1 MKRKFISA
9 LLFGA
14 LIAASTSTFVS
25 CAKDYDGD
33 ITELRTK
40 VTTNATDLSSLVEEK
55 VKNVQ
60 TEIDALKAQQSALE
74 AAYKAADEALAE
86 AIANATND
94 AQGYADIQAAEAQRA
109 AIAAAQEM
117 VDTAVA
123 KLEESLETT
132 KQHLSDLGQTVTS
145 QGQIIDEQGKT
156 LAQQAEALAKQAE
169 DINTQAEALA
179 TQQAL
184 IDGLLEADK
193 TLNTAIAAAQ
203 SRADAAYTLAEQ
215 AKSLAEAAQST
226 ADENKANIEKLT
238 TSLKE
243 TSDGLAEV
251 KKSLADLAAKL
262 TTLEGDVKDVLA
274 KANTNATNIEA
285 LTTQLNDLKSSNE
298 KALKSLSDK
307 DDELNKLINDN
318 QTKIEAALANETKL
332 REEADANLQKAI
344 DAVNLVCEGLKGDIA
359 TINSD
364 INVIKKSVSD
374 LESKLTSDINTLK
387 SDLTKS
393 LDDQK
398 KALEDAIDKKAD
410 SATVDLLEKHVEKLE
425 EDIDRLTDT
434 IKNLTNTE
442 YFSNLKQS
450 VETNT
455 SKIEEF
461 EKTIKGINNKL
472 SALIQSLNNLVTG
485 IIVQD
490 CKDLEMLCAQ
500 VKNSQ
505 SAINQTG
512 KADLTMYDN
521 GTVYFPY
528 KGATDAQ
535 TLKGKKY
542 NVEKNIGLI
551 YVTLNPNTIDFN
563 DKASLALENSKS
575 NAPGNISVG
584 KTKTASDK
592 LITRAAAK
600 NGLYQARLSFTGG
613 QQSNKPTFENSY
625 ALYTTYNSID
635 SVGGKTNEHRVYS
648 KYEIN
653 LEAKA
658 ASDNVLPEFD
668 VVGDAVD
675 KTSYWRYEG
684 MKGTLKLGAANGKAY
699 AKYVEVVAVQ
709 NPAKDNALLT
719 GNEFKNA
726 RESVASSNAGKI
738 NTVLYESENGEENNF
753 EGFGITVDDKYNG
766 YTFTFRYYLQQ
777 YDGVVRC
784 AEQSIMFS
792 KPMFESSAIKVTA
805 KPTAATGNTAS
816 VSATELAKLAYMT
829 GGANYETWKKYTK
842 TIEIANG
849 RTDANITN
857 VAFAYNNAKLTISK
871 GGSEAASAITGSY
884 KVKGVTVT
892 YDAANFELGKE
903 YDFNIISKDANGN
916 IVTTTNVTFVM
927 ERPTVADAEL
937 IPNPAYAPEGTLT
950 AWADYDAANV
960 CGAYEISNA
969 FNTPIYKAGVWDL
982 RLDLDNAGSYAAGK
996 ANYAYAPM
1004 SAFSLVSNA
1013 GSPLT
1018 MKVPVKALLVTDN
1031 DGVEKS
1037 KEHTYSI
1044 LYGPQY
1050 YGLDNLWSNSY
1061 DGYGFEKDGA
1071 KFNGAHKFNIVF
1083 KSPIYYAAKE
1093 AKFKMRDGYE
1103 VEYPGASTSIANSQI
1118 SSDDPSTSTAD
1129 PVQFLSSTE
1138 TRVAAREVVL
1148 EEAQYKSLFKSYGVD
1163 ASAGKIKIET
1173 AEGST
1178 GQAAVDQSV
1187 KFSLKVT
1194 DKFGNVCKIPFTV
1207 RVKANK

>member
-14 LIAASTSTFVS
+14 LIAASASTFVS

-132 KQHLSDLGQTVTS
+132 KQYLSDLGQTVTS

-169 DINTQAEALA
+169 NINTQAEALA

-251 KKSLADLAAKL
+251 KKSLADLTAKL

-359 TINSD
+359 TINSNID
-364 INVIKKSVSD
+364 AIKKSVSD

-398 KALEDAIDKKAD
+398 KALEEAIDKKAD
-410 SATVDLLEKHVEKLE
+410 SSTVEALKERVKKLE
-425 EDIDRLTDT
+425 DAIDSLTDT
-434 IKNLTNTE
+434 INNLTNTE
-442 YFSNLKQS
+442 YFSKLQQS
-450 VETNT
+450 IKDNAN
-455 SKIEEF
+455 KIEEF
-461 EKTIKGINNKL
+461 EKAIKGINNKL
-472 SALIQSLNNLVTG
+472 SALIQSLNNLITG

-490 CKDLEMLCAQ
+490 YTDLEMLCAQ

-505 SAINQTG
+505 STINQTSVTG
-512 KADLTMYDN
+512 LTMYDN

-535 TLKGKKY
+535 TLKGNKY

-584 KTKTASDK
+584 KTKTASGK

-668 VVGDAVD
+668 VVGAVN

-684 MKGTLKLGAANGKAY
+684 MKGTLDLGSANGKAY
-699 AKYVEVVAVQ
+699 AKYVEVVAVK
-709 NPAKDNALLT
+709 NPANAPLT
-719 GNEFKNA
+719 GNELKNA
-726 RESVASSNAGKI
+726 KESVASSNAGKI

-792 KPMFESSAIKVTA
+792 KPMFESSAITVTA

-829 GGANYETWKKYTK
+829 GGTNYETWKKYTK

-849 RTDANITN
+849 KTDANITN

-927 ERPTVADAEL
+927 ERPTVADADL

-969 FNTPIYKAGVWDL
+969 FNTPIYKADVWGL

-1018 MKVPVKALLVTDN
+1018 MEVPVKALLVTDN

-1061 DGYGFEKDGA
+1061 DGYGFENGGA

-1083 KSPIYYAAKE
+1083 KSPIYYAAK
-1093 AKFKMRDGYE
+1093 AASFKTSEYG
-1103 VEYPGASTSIANSQI
+1103 VEYPGESTSIANSQI

-1129 PVQFLSSTE
+1129 PIQFLSSTE

-1148 EEAQYKSLFKSYGVD
+1148 EETQYKSLFKSYGVD
-1163 ASAGKIKIET
+1163 AYAGKIMIET

-1178 GQAAVDQSV
+1178 GQAAVDQAV

-1194 DKFGNVCKIPFTV
+1194 DKFGNVSKIPFTV